1 MKTTQHASVGMFHL
15 EEAMLGLLDAANDE
29 GKCLGPTEISRRL
42 GIFHEGYPSASGLG
56 VSSCAIVWGV
66 LAKLYHEDSRIQKC
80 TRPKAQCGNPHH
92 AKGGW
97 QLSSREVA
105 LRSRAEQ

>member
-1 MKTTQHASVGMFHL
+1 MFHL
-15 EEAMLGLLDAANDE
+15 EEAILGLLHTANDE

-42 GIFHEGYPSASGLG
+42 GIFHKNYRKESGLG
-56 VSSCAIVWGV
+56 VSGCAIVWGV

-80 TRPKAQCGNPHH
+80 LRLKTQCGNPHH

-97 QLSSREVA
+97 QLSSSE
-105 LRSRAEQ
+105 LESRSLPQQ

>member
-1 MKTTQHASVGMFHL
+1 MFHL
-15 EEAMLGLLDAANDE
+15 EEAILELLDTADDE

-42 GIFHEGYPSASGLG
+42 GIFHEGYPAASGLG

-80 TRPKAQCGNPHH
+80 LRLKTQCGNRHH

-97 QLSSREVA
+97 QLSNSE
-105 LRSRAEQ
+105 LEYRSLPQQ